1 MNVIGIIAEYNPF
14 HNGHAYQIAH
24 VKKNLHADYVV
35 VATSGDY
42 VQRGEPALLDKYTRA
57 RMALSSGA
65 DLVLE
70 LPVLWSTA
78 SAELFA
84 DAGISLFEKTG
95 CVNGIC
101 FGAESGDLAL
111 LRRIADVLADE
122 PADLKASLKRN
133 LKSGSTFPKAREA
146 ALLSYF
152 AVAAG
157 QDGALPVSAETLS
170 SLLASPNNI
179 LALEYLKA
187 LRRRASSITP
197 YLLKREGA
205 AYHETSILS
214 GASAIPASA
223 SAIRHT
229 LFAGDAGACGNSAAG
244 ASEDPADR
252 ASEDPAAG
260 ASEDPAA
267 GILRHAMPQEAL
279 AILQDYR
286 ADFPLLC
293 ADDFSGI
300 LGYLLLSSS
309 ASQLARIADSS
320 PEFANRMRN
329 QLPYYTSF
337 SAFASRLKS
346 KEMTLTRINR
356 ILLHSVL
363 GITSSDYAC
372 GNALDKI
379 PYLRILGFRESAA
392 PLLAAL
398 KTSAAVP
405 LISRPSQAPKL
416 LSPDAMQVFEHDVF
430 AGNLYLQMR
439 NQKGGAP
446 VRTARIQEHDVPP
459 ASEYQRQIVILP

>member
-24 VKKNLHADYVV
+24 VRKNLHADYIV
-35 VATSGDY
+35 VAASGDY

-122 PADLKASLKRN
+122 PADLKASLKHN
-133 LKSGSTFPKAREA
+133 LKSGNTFPKAREA

-152 AVAAG
+152 ADAAD
-157 QDGALPVSAETLS
+157 QDGALPVSTETLS

-179 LALEYLKA
+179 LALEYLKS

-229 LFAGDAGACGNSAAG
+229 LFADAAGACGNSA
-244 ASEDPADR
+244 DR
-252 ASEDPAAG
+252 ASEDSA
-260 ASEDPAA
+260 D

-293 ADDFSGI
+293 ADDFSSI

-309 ASQLARIADSS
+309 ATQLARTADSS
-320 PEFANRMRN
+320 PEFANRMQN

-337 SAFASRLKS
+337 SSFASRLKS

-356 ILLHSVL
+356 ILLHSIL

-379 PYLRILGFRESAA
+379 PYLRILGFRKSAA

-398 KTSAAVP
+398 KASAAVP
-405 LISRPSQAPKL
+405 LITRSSQALKL
-416 LSPDAMQVFEHDVF
+416 LSPDAMRVFEHDVF

-439 NQKGGAP
+439 NQKGGTPLRA
-446 VRTARIQEHDVPP
+446 ARMQEHDVPP
-459 ASEYQRQIVILP
+459 ASEYQRQIIILP

>member
-24 VKKNLHADYVV
+24 VRKNLHADYIV

-65 DLVLE
+65 DVVLE
-70 LPVLWSTA
+70 LPVLWS
-78 SAELFA
+78 
-84 DAGISLFEKTG
+84 G

-122 PADLKASLKRN
+122 PTDLKASLKYN

-152 AVAAG
+152 SGSAG
-157 QDGALPVSAETLS
+157 QDGALPVSAEALS

-229 LFAGDAGACGNSAAG
+229 LFADAAGACGNSA
-244 ASEDPADR
+244 DR
-252 ASEDPAAG
+252 ASEDSA
-260 ASEDPAA
+260 D

-309 ASQLARIADSS
+309 ATQLARTADSS
-320 PEFANRMRN
+320 PEFANRMQN

-337 SAFASRLKS
+337 SSFASRLKS

-356 ILLHSVL
+356 ILLHSIL

-379 PYLRILGFRESAA
+379 PYLRILGFRKSAA

-398 KTSAAVP
+398 KASAAVP
-405 LISRPSQAPKL
+405 LITRSSQTLKL
-416 LSPDAMQVFEHDVF
+416 LSPDAMRVFEHDVF

-439 NQKGGAP
+439 NQKGGTPLRA
-446 VRTARIQEHDVPP
+446 ARMQEHDVPP
-459 ASEYQRQIVILP
+459 ASEYQRQIIILP

>member
-24 VKKNLHADYVV
+24 VRKNLHADYIV

-65 DLVLE
+65 DVVLE

-122 PADLKASLKRN
+122 PADLKASLKYN

-152 AVAAG
+152 SGSAG
-157 QDGALPVSAETLS
+157 QDGALPVSAEALS

-223 SAIRHT
+223 SAIRQT
-229 LFAGDAGACGNSAAG
+229 LFADAAGACGNSA
-244 ASEDPADR
+244 DR
-252 ASEDPAAG
+252 ASEDSA
-260 ASEDPAA
+260 D

-293 ADDFSGI
+293 ADDFSSI

-309 ASQLARIADSS
+309 ATQLARTADSS
-320 PEFANRMRN
+320 PEFANRMQN

-337 SAFASRLKS
+337 SSFASRLKS

-356 ILLHSVL
+356 ILLHSIL

-379 PYLRILGFRESAA
+379 PYLRILGFRKSAA

-398 KTSAAVP
+398 KASAAVP
-405 LISRPSQAPKL
+405 LITRSSQALKL
-416 LSPDAMQVFEHDVF
+416 LSPDAMRVFEHDVF

-439 NQKGGAP
+439 NQKGGTPLRA
-446 VRTARIQEHDVPP
+446 ARMQEHDVPP
-459 ASEYQRQIVILP
+459 ASEYQRQIIILP

>member
-24 VKKNLHADYVV
+24 VRKNLHADYIV

-122 PADLKASLKRN
+122 PTDLKASLKYN

-152 AVAAG
+152 SGSAG

-205 AYHETSILS
+205 AYHETSSLS

-229 LFAGDAGACGNSAAG
+229 LFADAAGACGNSA
-244 ASEDPADR
+244 DR
-252 ASEDPAAG
+252 ASEDSA
-260 ASEDPAA
+260 D

-309 ASQLARIADSS
+309 ATQLARTADSS
-320 PEFANRMRN
+320 PEFANRMQN

-337 SAFASRLKS
+337 SSFASRLKS

-356 ILLHSVL
+356 ILLHSIL

-379 PYLRILGFRESAA
+379 PYLRILGFRKSAA

-398 KTSAAVP
+398 KASAAVP
-405 LISRPSQAPKL
+405 LITRPSQAPKL
-416 LSPDAMQVFEHDVF
+416 LSPDSMRVFEHDVF

-439 NQKGGAP
+439 NQKGGTPLRA
-446 VRTARIQEHDVPP
+446 ARMQEHDVPP
-459 ASEYQRQIVILP
+459 ASEYQRQIIILP

>member
-24 VKKNLHADYVV
+24 VKKNLHADYIV
-35 VATSGDY
+35 VAASGDY

-101 FGAESGDLAL
+101 FGAESSDLAL

-122 PADLKASLKRN
+122 PADLKASLKYN

-152 AVAAG
+152 SGSAG
-157 QDGALPVSAETLS
+157 QDGALPVSAEALS

-229 LFAGDAGACGNSAAG
+229 LFADAVGACGNSA
-244 ASEDPADR
+244 DR
-252 ASEDPAAG
+252 ASEDSA
-260 ASEDPAA
+260 D

-309 ASQLARIADSS
+309 ATQLARTADSS
-320 PEFANRMRN
+320 PEFANRMQN

-337 SAFASRLKS
+337 SSFASRLKS

-356 ILLHSVL
+356 ILLHSIL

-379 PYLRILGFRESAA
+379 PYLRILGFRKSSA

-398 KTSAAVP
+398 KVSAAVP
-405 LISRPSQAPKL
+405 LITRPSQAPKL
-416 LSPDAMQVFEHDVF
+416 LSPDAMRVFEHDVF

-439 NQKGGAP
+439 NQKGGTPLRA
-446 VRTARIQEHDVPP
+446 ARMQEHDVPP

>member
-24 VKKNLHADYVV
+24 VRKNLHADYIV

-65 DLVLE
+65 DVVLE

-122 PADLKASLKRN
+122 PADLKASLKYN

-152 AVAAG
+152 SGSAG
-157 QDGALPVSAETLS
+157 QDGALPVSAEALS

-229 LFAGDAGACGNSAAG
+229 LFADAAGACGNSA
-244 ASEDPADR
+244 DR
-252 ASEDPAAG
+252 ASEDSA
-260 ASEDPAA
+260 D

-293 ADDFSGI
+293 ADDFSSI

-309 ASQLARIADSS
+309 ATQLARTADSS
-320 PEFANRMRN
+320 PEFANRMQN

-337 SAFASRLKS
+337 SSFASRLKS

-356 ILLHSVL
+356 ILLHSIL

-379 PYLRILGFRESAA
+379 PYLRILGFRKSAA
-392 PLLAAL
+392 PLLATL
-398 KTSAAVP
+398 KASAAVP
-405 LISRPSQAPKL
+405 LITRSSQALKL
-416 LSPDAMQVFEHDVF
+416 LSPDAMRVFEHDVF

-439 NQKGGAP
+439 NQKGGTPLRA
-446 VRTARIQEHDVPP
+446 ARMQEHDVPP
-459 ASEYQRQIVILP
+459 ASEYQRQIIILP

>member
-24 VKKNLHADYVV
+24 VKKNLHADYIV
-35 VATSGDY
+35 VAASGDY

-70 LPVLWSTA
+70 LPVLWTTA

-122 PADLKASLKRN
+122 PAALKASLKRN
-133 LKSGSTFPKAREA
+133 LKSGNTFPKAREA

-152 AVAAG
+152 ADAAD
-157 QDGALPVSAETLS
+157 QDGALPVSTETLS
-170 SLLASPNNI
+170 SPNNI
-179 LALEYLKA
+179 LALEYLKS

-205 AYHETSILS
+205 AYHETSIRS
-214 GASAIPASA
+214 GASEVPASA

-229 LFAGDAGACGNSAAG
+229 LFAGGAG
-244 ASEDPADR
+244 ASEDSAD
-252 ASEDPAAG
+252 
-260 ASEDPAA
+260 
-267 GILRHAMPQEAL
+267 GILHHAMPQEAL
-279 AILQDYR
+279 SILQDYR

-309 ASQLARIADSS
+309 ATQLARTADSS
-320 PEFANRMRN
+320 PEFANRMQN

-337 SAFASRLKS
+337 SSFASRLKS

-356 ILLHSVL
+356 ILLHSIL

-398 KTSAAVP
+398 KASAAVP
-405 LISRPSQAPKL
+405 LITRPSQAPKL
-416 LSPDAMQVFEHDVF
+416 LSTDAMQVFERDVF

-439 NQKGGAP
+439 NQKGGTPLHA
-446 VRTARIQEHDVPP
+446 ARMQEHDVPP

>member
-24 VKKNLHADYVV
+24 VRKNLHADYIV

-65 DLVLE
+65 DVVLE

-122 PADLKASLKRN
+122 PTDLKASLKHN

-152 AVAAG
+152 SGSAG
-157 QDGALPVSAETLS
+157 QDGALPVSAEALS

-229 LFAGDAGACGNSAAG
+229 LFVDAAGACGNSA
-244 ASEDPADR
+244 DR
-252 ASEDPAAG
+252 ASEDSA
-260 ASEDPAA
+260 D

-309 ASQLARIADSS
+309 ATQLARTADSS
-320 PEFANRMRN
+320 PEFANRMQN

-337 SAFASRLKS
+337 SSFASRLKS

-356 ILLHSVL
+356 ILLHSIL

-379 PYLRILGFRESAA
+379 PYLRILGFRKSAA

-398 KTSAAVP
+398 KSSAAVP
-405 LISRPSQAPKL
+405 LITRSSQALKL
-416 LSPDAMQVFEHDVF
+416 LSPDAMRVFEHDVF

-439 NQKGGAP
+439 NQKGGTPLRA
-446 VRTARIQEHDVPP
+446 ARMQEHDVPP
-459 ASEYQRQIVILP
+459 ASEYQRQIIILP

>member
-24 VKKNLHADYVV
+24 VRKNLHADYIV

-65 DLVLE
+65 DVVLE

-122 PADLKASLKRN
+122 PTDLKASLKYN

-152 AVAAG
+152 SGSAG
-157 QDGALPVSAETLS
+157 QDGALPVSAEALS

-229 LFAGDAGACGNSAAG
+229 LFADAAGACGNSA
-244 ASEDPADR
+244 DR
-252 ASEDPAAG
+252 ASEDSA
-260 ASEDPAA
+260 D

-309 ASQLARIADSS
+309 ATQLARTADSS
-320 PEFANRMRN
+320 PEFANRMQN

-337 SAFASRLKS
+337 SSFASRLKS

-356 ILLHSVL
+356 ILLHSIL

-379 PYLRILGFRESAA
+379 PYLRILGFRKSAA

-398 KTSAAVP
+398 KASAAVP
-405 LISRPSQAPKL
+405 LITRSSQALKL
-416 LSPDAMQVFEHDVF
+416 LSPDAMRVFEHDVF

-439 NQKGGAP
+439 NQKGGTPLRA
-446 VRTARIQEHDVPP
+446 ARMQEHDVPP
-459 ASEYQRQIVILP
+459 ASEYQRQIIILP

>member
-24 VKKNLHADYVV
+24 VRKNLHADHIV

-65 DLVLE
+65 DVVLE

-122 PADLKASLKRN
+122 PTDLKASLKYN

-152 AVAAG
+152 SGSAG
-157 QDGALPVSAETLS
+157 QDGALPVSAEALS

-229 LFAGDAGACGNSAAG
+229 LFADAAGACGNSA
-244 ASEDPADR
+244 DR
-252 ASEDPAAG
+252 ASEDSA
-260 ASEDPAA
+260 D

-309 ASQLARIADSS
+309 ATQLARTADSS
-320 PEFANRMRN
+320 PEFANRMQN

-337 SAFASRLKS
+337 SSFASRLKS

-356 ILLHSVL
+356 ILLHSIL

-379 PYLRILGFRESAA
+379 PYLRILGFRKSAA

-398 KTSAAVP
+398 KASAAVP
-405 LISRPSQAPKL
+405 LITRSSQTLKL
-416 LSPDAMQVFEHDVF
+416 LSPDAMRVFEHDVF

-439 NQKGGAP
+439 NQKGGTPLRA
-446 VRTARIQEHDVPP
+446 ARMQEHDVPP
-459 ASEYQRQIVILP
+459 ASEYQRQIIILP

>member
-24 VKKNLHADYVV
+24 VRKNLHADYIV

-65 DLVLE
+65 DVVLE

-122 PADLKASLKRN
+122 PADLKASLKHN

-152 AVAAG
+152 SGSAG
-157 QDGALPVSAETLS
+157 QDGALPVSAEALS

-229 LFAGDAGACGNSAAG
+229 LFADAAGACGNSA
-244 ASEDPADR
+244 DR
-252 ASEDPAAG
+252 ASEDSA
-260 ASEDPAA
+260 D

-293 ADDFSGI
+293 ADDFSSI
-300 LGYLLLSSS
+300 LGYLLLSNS
-309 ASQLARIADSS
+309 ASQLARTADSS
-320 PEFANRMRN
+320 LEFANRMRN

-337 SAFASRLKS
+337 SSFASRLKS

-356 ILLHSVL
+356 ILLHSIL

-379 PYLRILGFRESAA
+379 PYLRILGFRKSAA

-398 KTSAAVP
+398 KASAAVP
-405 LISRPSQAPKL
+405 LITRPSQAPKL
-416 LSPDAMQVFEHDVF
+416 LSPDAMRVFEHDVF

-439 NQKGGAP
+439 NQKGGTPLRA
-446 VRTARIQEHDVPP
+446 ARMQEHDVPP
-459 ASEYQRQIVILP
+459 ASEYQRQIIILP

>member
-24 VKKNLHADYVV
+24 VKKNLHADYIV
-35 VATSGDY
+35 VAASGDY

-122 PADLKASLKRN
+122 PTDLKASLKYN

-152 AVAAG
+152 SGSAG
-157 QDGALPVSAETLS
+157 QDGALPVSAEALS

-223 SAIRHT
+223 PAIRHT
-229 LFAGDAGACGNSAAG
+229 LFADAAGACGNSA
-244 ASEDPADR
+244 DR
-252 ASEDPAAG
+252 ASEDSA
-260 ASEDPAA
+260 D

-309 ASQLARIADSS
+309 ATQLARTADSS
-320 PEFANRMRN
+320 PEFANRMQN

-337 SAFASRLKS
+337 SSFASRLKS

-356 ILLHSVL
+356 ILLHSIL

-379 PYLRILGFRESAA
+379 PYLRILGFRKSAA

-398 KTSAAVP
+398 KASAAVP
-405 LISRPSQAPKL
+405 LITRSSQTLKL
-416 LSPDAMQVFEHDVF
+416 LSPDAMRVFEHDVF

-439 NQKGGAP
+439 NQKGGTPLRA
-446 VRTARIQEHDVPP
+446 ARMQEHDVPP
-459 ASEYQRQIVILP
+459 ASEYQRQIIILP

>member
-24 VKKNLHADYVV
+24 VRKNLHADYIV

-65 DLVLE
+65 DVVLE

-122 PADLKASLKRN
+122 PADLKASLKYN

-152 AVAAG
+152 SGSAG
-157 QDGALPVSAETLS
+157 QDGALPVSAEALS

-205 AYHETSILS
+205 AYHETSIRS
-214 GASAIPASA
+214 GASEVPASA

-229 LFAGDAGACGNSAAG
+229 LFADAAGACGNSA
-244 ASEDPADR
+244 DR
-252 ASEDPAAG
+252 ASEDSA
-260 ASEDPAA
+260 D

-293 ADDFSGI
+293 ADDFSSI

-309 ASQLARIADSS
+309 ATQLARTADSS
-320 PEFANRMRN
+320 PEFANRMQN

-337 SAFASRLKS
+337 SSFASRLKS

-356 ILLHSVL
+356 ILLHSIL

-379 PYLRILGFRESAA
+379 PYLRILGFRKSAA

-398 KTSAAVP
+398 KASAAVP
-405 LISRPSQAPKL
+405 LITRSSQALKL
-416 LSPDAMQVFEHDVF
+416 LSPDAMRVFEHDVF

-439 NQKGGAP
+439 NQKGGTPLRA
-446 VRTARIQEHDVPP
+446 ARMQEHDVPP

>member
-24 VKKNLHADYVV
+24 VRKNLHADYIV

-65 DLVLE
+65 DVVLE

-122 PADLKASLKRN
+122 PADLKASLKHN

-152 AVAAG
+152 SGSAG
-157 QDGALPVSAETLS
+157 QDGALPVSAEALS

-229 LFAGDAGACGNSAAG
+229 LFADAAGACGNSA
-244 ASEDPADR
+244 DR
-252 ASEDPAAG
+252 ASEDSA
-260 ASEDPAA
+260 D

-293 ADDFSGI
+293 ADDFSSI

-309 ASQLARIADSS
+309 ASQLARTADSS
-320 PEFANRMRN
+320 LEFANRMQN

-337 SAFASRLKS
+337 SSFASRLKS

-356 ILLHSVL
+356 ILLHSIL

-379 PYLRILGFRESAA
+379 PYLRILGFRKSAA

-398 KTSAAVP
+398 KASAAVP
-405 LISRPSQAPKL
+405 LITRPSQAPKL
-416 LSPDAMQVFEHDVF
+416 LSPDAMRVFEHDVF

-439 NQKGGAP
+439 NQKGGTPLRA
-446 VRTARIQEHDVPP
+446 ARMQEHDVPP
-459 ASEYQRQIVILP
+459 ASEYQRQIIILP

>member
-24 VKKNLHADYVV
+24 VKKNLHADYIV
-35 VATSGDY
+35 VAASGDY

-122 PADLKASLKRN
+122 PAALKASLKHN

-152 AVAAG
+152 AGSAG
-157 QDGALPVSAETLS
+157 QDGALPVSTETLS

-205 AYHETSILS
+205 AYHETSIRS
-214 GASAIPASA
+214 GASEVPASA

-229 LFAGDAGACGNSAAG
+229 LFADAAGACGNSA
-244 ASEDPADR
+244 DR
-252 ASEDPAAG
+252 ASEDSA
-260 ASEDPAA
+260 D
-267 GILRHAMPQEAL
+267 GILRHAMPQEAR

-309 ASQLARIADSS
+309 ASQLARTADSS
-320 PEFANRMRN
+320 LEFANRMRN

-337 SAFASRLKS
+337 SSFASRLKS

-356 ILLHSVL
+356 ILLHSIL

-379 PYLRILGFRESAA
+379 PYLRILGFRKSSA

-398 KTSAAVP
+398 KVSAAVP
-405 LISRPSQAPKL
+405 LITRPSQAPKL
-416 LSPDAMQVFEHDVF
+416 LSPDAMRVFEHDVF

-439 NQKGGAP
+439 NQKGGTPLRA
-446 VRTARIQEHDVPP
+446 ARMQEHDVPP

>member
-24 VKKNLHADYVV
+24 VKKNLHADYIV
-35 VATSGDY
+35 VAASGDY

-122 PADLKASLKRN
+122 PAALKASLKRN
-133 LKSGSTFPKAREA
+133 LKSGNTFPKAREA

-152 AVAAG
+152 ADAAD
-157 QDGALPVSAETLS
+157 QDGALPVSTETLS
-170 SLLASPNNI
+170 SPNNI
-179 LALEYLKA
+179 LALEYLKS

-205 AYHETSILS
+205 AYHETSIRS
-214 GASAIPASA
+214 GASEVPASA

-229 LFAGDAGACGNSAAG
+229 LFAGGAG
-244 ASEDPADR
+244 ASEDSAD
-252 ASEDPAAG
+252 
-260 ASEDPAA
+260 
-267 GILRHAMPQEAL
+267 GILHHAMPQEAL
-279 AILQDYR
+279 SILQDYR

-309 ASQLARIADSS
+309 ATQFARTADSS
-320 PEFANRMRN
+320 PEFANRMQN

-337 SAFASRLKS
+337 SSFASRLKS

-356 ILLHSVL
+356 ILLHSIL

-398 KTSAAVP
+398 KASAAVP
-405 LISRPSQAPKL
+405 LITRPSQAPKL
-416 LSPDAMQVFEHDVF
+416 LSTDAMQVFERDVF

-439 NQKGGAP
+439 NQKGGTPLHA
-446 VRTARIQEHDVPP
+446 ARMQEHDVPP

>member
-24 VKKNLHADYVV
+24 VKKNLHADYIV
-35 VATSGDY
+35 VAASGDY

-122 PADLKASLKRN
+122 PAALKASLKHN

-152 AVAAG
+152 AGSAG
-157 QDGALPVSAETLS
+157 QDGALPVSTETLS

-205 AYHETSILS
+205 AYHETSIRS
-214 GASAIPASA
+214 GASEVPASA

-229 LFAGDAGACGNSAAG
+229 LFADAAGACGNSA
-244 ASEDPADR
+244 DR
-252 ASEDPAAG
+252 ASEDSA
-260 ASEDPAA
+260 D

-309 ASQLARIADSS
+309 ASQLARTADSS
-320 PEFANRMRN
+320 LEFANRMRN

-337 SAFASRLKS
+337 SSFASRLKS

-356 ILLHSVL
+356 ILLHSIL

-379 PYLRILGFRESAA
+379 PYLRILGFRKSSA

-398 KTSAAVP
+398 KVSAAVP
-405 LISRPSQAPKL
+405 LITRPSQAPKL
-416 LSPDAMQVFEHDVF
+416 LSPDAMRVFEHDVF

-439 NQKGGAP
+439 NQKDGTPLRA
-446 VRTARIQEHDVPP
+446 ARMQEHDVPP

>member
-24 VKKNLHADYVV
+24 VRKNLHADYIV

-65 DLVLE
+65 DVVLE

-122 PADLKASLKRN
+122 PADLKASLKYN

-152 AVAAG
+152 SGSAG
-157 QDGALPVSAETLS
+157 QDGALPVSAEALS

-205 AYHETSILS
+205 AYHETSIRS
-214 GASAIPASA
+214 GASEVPASA

-229 LFAGDAGACGNSAAG
+229 LFADAAGACGNSA
-244 ASEDPADR
+244 DR
-252 ASEDPAAG
+252 ASEESAD
-260 ASEDPAA
+260 

-293 ADDFSGI
+293 ADDFSSI

-309 ASQLARIADSS
+309 ATQLARTADSS
-320 PEFANRMRN
+320 PEFANRMQN

-337 SAFASRLKS
+337 SSFASRLKS

-356 ILLHSVL
+356 ILLHSIL

-379 PYLRILGFRESAA
+379 PYLRILGFRKSAA

-398 KTSAAVP
+398 KASAAVP
-405 LISRPSQAPKL
+405 LITRSSQALKL
-416 LSPDAMQVFEHDVF
+416 LSPDAMRVFEHDVF

-439 NQKGGAP
+439 NQKGGTPLRA
-446 VRTARIQEHDVPP
+446 ARMQEHDVPP
-459 ASEYQRQIVILP
+459 TSEYQRQIIILP

>member
-24 VKKNLHADYVV
+24 VKKNLHADYIV
-35 VATSGDY
+35 VAASGDY

-101 FGAESGDLAL
+101 FGAESSDLAL

-122 PADLKASLKRN
+122 PADLKASLKYN

-152 AVAAG
+152 SGSAG
-157 QDGALPVSAETLS
+157 QDGALPVSAEALS

-229 LFAGDAGACGNSAAG
+229 LFADAAGACGNSA
-244 ASEDPADR
+244 DR
-252 ASEDPAAG
+252 ASEDSA
-260 ASEDPAA
+260 D

-309 ASQLARIADSS
+309 ASQLARTADSS
-320 PEFANRMRN
+320 LEFANRMRN

-337 SAFASRLKS
+337 SSFASRLKS

-356 ILLHSVL
+356 ILLHSIL

-379 PYLRILGFRESAA
+379 PYLRILGFRKSSA

-398 KTSAAVP
+398 KVSAAVP
-405 LISRPSQAPKL
+405 LITRPSQAPKL
-416 LSPDAMQVFEHDVF
+416 LSPDAMRVFEHDVF

-439 NQKGGAP
+439 NQKGGTPLRA
-446 VRTARIQEHDVPP
+446 ARMQEHDVPS

>member
-24 VKKNLHADYVV
+24 VKKNLHADYIV
-35 VATSGDY
+35 VAASGDY

-122 PADLKASLKRN
+122 PAALKASLKRN
-133 LKSGSTFPKAREA
+133 LKSGNTFPKAREA

-152 AVAAG
+152 ADAAD
-157 QDGALPVSAETLS
+157 QDGALPVSTET
-170 SLLASPNNI
+170 LASPNNI
-179 LALEYLKA
+179 LALEYLKS

-205 AYHETSILS
+205 AYHETSIRS
-214 GASAIPASA
+214 GASEVPASA

-229 LFAGDAGACGNSAAG
+229 LFAGGAGS
-244 ASEDPADR
+244 SEDSAD
-252 ASEDPAAG
+252 
-260 ASEDPAA
+260 
-267 GILRHAMPQEAL
+267 GILHHAMPQEAL
-279 AILQDYR
+279 SILQDYR

-293 ADDFSGI
+293 ADDFSSI

-309 ASQLARIADSS
+309 ASQLARTADSS

-337 SAFASRLKS
+337 SSFASRLKS

-356 ILLHSVL
+356 ILLHSIL
-363 GITSSDYAC
+363 GITSSDYPC

-379 PYLRILGFRESAA
+379 PYLRILGFRKSSA

-398 KTSAAVP
+398 KASAAVP
-405 LISRPSQAPKL
+405 LITRPSQAPKL
-416 LSPDAMQVFEHDVF
+416 LSPDAMRVFEHDVF

-439 NQKGGAP
+439 NQKGGTPLRA
-446 VRTARIQEHDVPP
+446 ARMQEHDVPP

>member
-24 VKKNLHADYVV
+24 VRKNLHADYIV

-65 DLVLE
+65 DVVLE

-122 PADLKASLKRN
+122 PADLKASLKHN

-152 AVAAG
+152 SGSAG
-157 QDGALPVSAETLS
+157 QNGALPVSAEALS

-179 LALEYLKA
+179 LALEYLKS

-205 AYHETSILS
+205 AYHETSIRS
-214 GASAIPASA
+214 GASEVPASA

-229 LFAGDAGACGNSAAG
+229 LFADAAGACGNSA
-244 ASEDPADR
+244 DR
-252 ASEDPAAG
+252 ASEDSA
-260 ASEDPAA
+260 D

-293 ADDFSGI
+293 ADDFSSI

-309 ASQLARIADSS
+309 ATQLARTADSS
-320 PEFANRMRN
+320 PEFANRMQN

-337 SAFASRLKS
+337 SSFASRLKS

-356 ILLHSVL
+356 ILLHSIL

-379 PYLRILGFRESAA
+379 PYLRILGFRKSAA

-398 KTSAAVP
+398 KASAAVP
-405 LISRPSQAPKL
+405 LITRSSQALKL
-416 LSPDAMQVFEHDVF
+416 LSPDAMRVFEHDVF

-439 NQKGGAP
+439 NQKGGTPLRA
-446 VRTARIQEHDVPP
+446 ARMQEHDVPP
-459 ASEYQRQIVILP
+459 ASEYQRQIIILP

>member
-24 VKKNLHADYVV
+24 VRKNLHADYIV

-65 DLVLE
+65 DVVLE

-122 PADLKASLKRN
+122 PADLKASLKHN

-152 AVAAG
+152 SGSAG
-157 QDGALPVSAETLS
+157 QDGALPVSAEALS

-223 SAIRHT
+223 SAIGHT
-229 LFAGDAGACGNSAAG
+229 LFADAAGACGNSA
-244 ASEDPADR
+244 DR
-252 ASEDPAAG
+252 ASEDSA
-260 ASEDPAA
+260 D

-279 AILQDYR
+279 SILQDYR

-293 ADDFSGI
+293 ADDFSSI

-309 ASQLARIADSS
+309 ASQLARTADSS

-337 SAFASRLKS
+337 SSFASRLKS

-356 ILLHSVL
+356 ILLHSIL

-379 PYLRILGFRESAA
+379 PYLRILGFRKSAA

-398 KTSAAVP
+398 KASAAVP
-405 LISRPSQAPKL
+405 LITRPSQAPKL

-439 NQKGGAP
+439 NQKGGTPLRA
-446 VRTARIQEHDVPP
+446 ARMQEHDVPP

>member
-24 VKKNLHADYVV
+24 VKKNLHADYIV
-35 VATSGDY
+35 VAASGDY

-122 PADLKASLKRN
+122 PAALKASLKRN
-133 LKSGSTFPKAREA
+133 LKSGNTFPKAREA

-152 AVAAG
+152 ADAAD
-157 QDGALPVSAETLS
+157 QDGALPVSTETLS
-170 SLLASPNNI
+170 SPNNI
-179 LALEYLKA
+179 LALEYLKS

-205 AYHETSILS
+205 AYHETSIRS
-214 GASAIPASA
+214 GASEVPASA

-229 LFAGDAGACGNSAAG
+229 LFAGGAG
-244 ASEDPADR
+244 ASEDSAD
-252 ASEDPAAG
+252 
-260 ASEDPAA
+260 
-267 GILRHAMPQEAL
+267 GILHHAMPQEAL
-279 AILQDYR
+279 SILQDYR

-309 ASQLARIADSS
+309 ATQLARTADSS
-320 PEFANRMRN
+320 PEFANRMQN

-337 SAFASRLKS
+337 SSFASRLKS

-356 ILLHSVL
+356 ILLHSIL

-398 KTSAAVP
+398 KASAAVP
-405 LISRPSQAPKL
+405 LITRPSQAPKL
-416 LSPDAMQVFEHDVF
+416 LSPDAMRIFEHDVF

-439 NQKGGAP
+439 NQKGGTPLRA
-446 VRTARIQEHDVPP
+446 ARMQEHDVPP

>member
-24 VKKNLHADYVV
+24 VRKNLHADYIV

-65 DLVLE
+65 DVVLE

-122 PADLKASLKRN
+122 PTDLKASLKHN

-152 AVAAG
+152 SGSAG
-157 QDGALPVSAETLS
+157 QDGALPVSAEALS

-229 LFAGDAGACGNSAAG
+229 LFADAAGACGNSA
-244 ASEDPADR
+244 DR
-252 ASEDPAAG
+252 ASEDSA
-260 ASEDPAA
+260 D

-309 ASQLARIADSS
+309 ATQLARTADSS

-337 SAFASRLKS
+337 SSFASRLKS

-356 ILLHSVL
+356 ILLHSIL

-379 PYLRILGFRESAA
+379 PYLRILGFRKSSA

-398 KTSAAVP
+398 KASAAVP
-405 LISRPSQAPKL
+405 LITRPSQVPKL
-416 LSPDAMQVFEHDVF
+416 LSPDAMRVFEHDVF

-439 NQKGGAP
+439 NQKGGTPLRA
-446 VRTARIQEHDVPP
+446 ARMQEHDVPP

>member
-24 VKKNLHADYVV
+24 VRKNLHADYIV

-65 DLVLE
+65 DVVLE

-122 PADLKASLKRN
+122 PADLKASLKHN

-152 AVAAG
+152 SGSAG
-157 QDGALPVSAETLS
+157 QDGALPVSAEALS

-214 GASAIPASA
+214 GASEVPASA

-229 LFAGDAGACGNSAAG
+229 LFAGGAG
-244 ASEDPADR
+244 ASEDSAD
-252 ASEDPAAG
+252 
-260 ASEDPAA
+260 
-267 GILRHAMPQEAL
+267 GILHHAMPQEAL
-279 AILQDYR
+279 SILQDYR

-293 ADDFSGI
+293 ADDFSSI

-309 ASQLARIADSS
+309 ASQLARTADSS
-320 PEFANRMRN
+320 LEFANRMRN

-337 SAFASRLKS
+337 SSFASRLKS

-356 ILLHSVL
+356 ILLHSIL

-379 PYLRILGFRESAA
+379 PYLRILGFRKSSA

-398 KTSAAVP
+398 KVSAAVP
-405 LISRPSQAPKL
+405 LITRPSQAPKL
-416 LSPDAMQVFEHDVF
+416 LFPDAMRVFEHDVF

-439 NQKGGAP
+439 NQKGGTPLRA
-446 VRTARIQEHDVPP
+446 ARMQEHDVPP

>member
-24 VKKNLHADYVV
+24 VRKNLHADYIV

-65 DLVLE
+65 DVVLE

-122 PADLKASLKRN
+122 PADLKASLKYN

-152 AVAAG
+152 SGSAG
-157 QDGALPVSAETLS
+157 QDGALPVSAEALS

-205 AYHETSILS
+205 AYHETSIRS
-214 GASAIPASA
+214 GASEVPASA

-229 LFAGDAGACGNSAAG
+229 LFADAAGACGNSA
-244 ASEDPADR
+244 DR
-252 ASEDPAAG
+252 ASEDSA
-260 ASEDPAA
+260 D

-293 ADDFSGI
+293 ADDFSSI

-309 ASQLARIADSS
+309 ATQLARTADSS
-320 PEFANRMRN
+320 PEFANRMQN

-337 SAFASRLKS
+337 SSFASRLKS

-356 ILLHSVL
+356 ILLHSIL

-379 PYLRILGFRESAA
+379 PYLRILGFRKSAA

-398 KTSAAVP
+398 KASAAVP
-405 LISRPSQAPKL
+405 LITRSSQALKL
-416 LSPDAMQVFEHDVF
+416 LSPDAMRVFEHDVF

-439 NQKGGAP
+439 NQKGGTPLRA
-446 VRTARIQEHDVPP
+446 ARMQEHDVPP
-459 ASEYQRQIVILP
+459 ASEYQRQIIILP

>member
-24 VKKNLHADYVV
+24 VRKNLHADYIV

-65 DLVLE
+65 DVVLE
-70 LPVLWSTA
+70 LTVLWSTA

-122 PADLKASLKRN
+122 PADLKASLKHN

-152 AVAAG
+152 SGSAG
-157 QDGALPVSAETLS
+157 QDGALPVSAEALS

-229 LFAGDAGACGNSAAG
+229 LFADAAGACGNSA
-244 ASEDPADR
+244 DR
-252 ASEDPAAG
+252 ASEDSA
-260 ASEDPAA
+260 D

-293 ADDFSGI
+293 ADDFSSI

-309 ASQLARIADSS
+309 ASQLARTADSS
-320 PEFANRMRN
+320 LEFANRMRN

-337 SAFASRLKS
+337 SSFASRLKS

-356 ILLHSVL
+356 ILLHSIL

-379 PYLRILGFRESAA
+379 PYLRILGFRKSAA

-398 KTSAAVP
+398 KASAAVP
-405 LISRPSQAPKL
+405 LITRPSQAPKL
-416 LSPDAMQVFEHDVF
+416 LSPDAMRVFEHDVF

-439 NQKGGAP
+439 NQKGGTPLRA
-446 VRTARIQEHDVPP
+446 ARMQEHDVPP
-459 ASEYQRQIVILP
+459 ASEYQRQIIILP

>member
-24 VKKNLHADYVV
+24 VRKNLHADYIV

-65 DLVLE
+65 DVVLE

-122 PADLKASLKRN
+122 PADLKASLKHN

-152 AVAAG
+152 SGSAG
-157 QDGALPVSAETLS
+157 QDGALPVSAEALS

-205 AYHETSILS
+205 AYHETSIRS
-214 GASAIPASA
+214 GASEVPASA

-229 LFAGDAGACGNSAAG
+229 LFADAAGACGNSA
-244 ASEDPADR
+244 DR
-252 ASEDPAAG
+252 ASEDSA
-260 ASEDPAA
+260 D
-267 GILRHAMPQEAL
+267 GILHHAMPQEAL
-279 AILQDYR
+279 SILQDYR

-293 ADDFSGI
+293 ADDFSSI

-309 ASQLARIADSS
+309 ATQLARTADSS

-337 SAFASRLKS
+337 SSFASRLKS

-356 ILLHSVL
+356 ILLHSIL

-379 PYLRILGFRESAA
+379 PYLRILGFRKSAA

-398 KTSAAVP
+398 KASAAVP
-405 LISRPSQAPKL
+405 LITRSSQALKL
-416 LSPDAMQVFEHDVF
+416 LSPDAMRVFEHDVF

-439 NQKGGAP
+439 NQKGGTPLRA
-446 VRTARIQEHDVPP
+446 ARMQEHDVPP
-459 ASEYQRQIVILP
+459 ASEYQRQIIILP

>member
-24 VKKNLHADYVV
+24 VRKNLHADYIV

-65 DLVLE
+65 DVVLE

-122 PADLKASLKRN
+122 PADLKASLKHN

-152 AVAAG
+152 SGSAG
-157 QDGALPVSAETLS
+157 QDGALPVSAEALS

-229 LFAGDAGACGNSAAG
+229 LFADAAGACGNSA
-244 ASEDPADR
+244 DR
-252 ASEDPAAG
+252 ASEDSA
-260 ASEDPAA
+260 D

-309 ASQLARIADSS
+309 ATQLARTADSS
-320 PEFANRMRN
+320 PEFANRMQN

-337 SAFASRLKS
+337 SSFASRLKS

-356 ILLHSVL
+356 ILLHSIL

-379 PYLRILGFRESAA
+379 PYLRILGFRKSAA

-398 KTSAAVP
+398 KASAAVP
-405 LISRPSQAPKL
+405 LITRPSQAPKL
-416 LSPDAMQVFEHDVF
+416 LSPDAMRVFEHDVF

-439 NQKGGAP
+439 NQKGGTPLRA
-446 VRTARIQEHDVPP
+446 ARMQEHDVPP
-459 ASEYQRQIVILP
+459 ASEYQRQIIILP

>member
-24 VKKNLHADYVV
+24 VRKNLHADYIV
-35 VATSGDY
+35 VAASGDY

-65 DLVLE
+65 DVVLE

-84 DAGISLFEKTG
+84 DAGISLFEKMG

-122 PADLKASLKRN
+122 PADLKASLKYN

-152 AVAAG
+152 SGSAG
-157 QDGALPVSAETLS
+157 QDGALPVSAEALS

-229 LFAGDAGACGNSAAG
+229 LFADAAGACGNSA
-244 ASEDPADR
+244 DR
-252 ASEDPAAG
+252 ASEDSA
-260 ASEDPAA
+260 D

-293 ADDFSGI
+293 ADDFSSI

-309 ASQLARIADSS
+309 ASQLARTADSS
-320 PEFANRMRN
+320 LEFANRMRN

-337 SAFASRLKS
+337 SSFASRLKS

-356 ILLHSVL
+356 ILLHSIL

-379 PYLRILGFRESAA
+379 PYLRILGFRKSAA

-398 KTSAAVP
+398 KASAAVP
-405 LISRPSQAPKL
+405 LITRPSQAPKL
-416 LSPDAMQVFEHDVF
+416 LSPDAMRVFEHDVF

-439 NQKGGAP
+439 NQKGGTPLRA
-446 VRTARIQEHDVPP
+446 ARMQEHDVPP

>member
-24 VKKNLHADYVV
+24 VRKNLHADYIV
-35 VATSGDY
+35 VAASGDY

-122 PADLKASLKRN
+122 PADLKASLKHN
-133 LKSGSTFPKAREA
+133 LKSGNTFPKAREA

-152 AVAAG
+152 ADAAD
-157 QDGALPVSAETLS
+157 QDGALPVSTETLS

-179 LALEYLKA
+179 LALEYLKS

-205 AYHETSILS
+205 AYHETSIRS
-214 GASAIPASA
+214 GASEVPASA

-229 LFAGDAGACGNSAAG
+229 LFADAAGACGNSA
-244 ASEDPADR
+244 DR
-252 ASEDPAAG
+252 ASEDSA
-260 ASEDPAA
+260 D

-293 ADDFSGI
+293 ADDFSSI

-309 ASQLARIADSS
+309 ASQLARTADSS
-320 PEFANRMRN
+320 LEFANRMRN

-337 SAFASRLKS
+337 SSFASRLKS

-356 ILLHSVL
+356 ILLHSIL

-379 PYLRILGFRESAA
+379 PYLRILGFRKSAA

-398 KTSAAVP
+398 KASAAVP
-405 LISRPSQAPKL
+405 LITRPSQAPKL
-416 LSPDAMQVFEHDVF
+416 LSPDAMRVFEHDVF

-439 NQKGGAP
+439 NQKGGTPLRA
-446 VRTARIQEHDVPP
+446 ARMQEHDVPP
-459 ASEYQRQIVILP
+459 ASEYQRQIIILP

>member
-24 VKKNLHADYVV
+24 VRKNLHADYIV

-65 DLVLE
+65 DVVLE

-122 PADLKASLKRN
+122 PADLKASLKHN

-152 AVAAG
+152 SGSAG
-157 QDGALPVSAETLS
+157 QDGALPVSAEALS
-170 SLLASPNNI
+170 SPNNI
-179 LALEYLKA
+179 LALEYLKS

-205 AYHETSILS
+205 AYHETSIRS
-214 GASAIPASA
+214 GASEVPASA

-229 LFAGDAGACGNSAAG
+229 LFAGGAG
-244 ASEDPADR
+244 ASEDSAD
-252 ASEDPAAG
+252 
-260 ASEDPAA
+260 
-267 GILRHAMPQEAL
+267 GILHHAMPQEAL
-279 AILQDYR
+279 SILQDYR

-309 ASQLARIADSS
+309 ATQLARTADSS
-320 PEFANRMRN
+320 PEFANRMQN

-337 SAFASRLKS
+337 SSFASRLKS

-356 ILLHSVL
+356 ILLHSIL

-398 KTSAAVP
+398 KASAAVP
-405 LISRPSQAPKL
+405 LITRPSQAPKL
-416 LSPDAMQVFEHDVF
+416 LSTDAMQVFERDVF

-439 NQKGGAP
+439 NQKGGTPLHA
-446 VRTARIQEHDVPP
+446 ARMQEHDVPP

>member
-24 VKKNLHADYVV
+24 VKKNLHADYIV
-35 VATSGDY
+35 VAASGDY

-122 PADLKASLKRN
+122 PAALKASLKRN
-133 LKSGSTFPKAREA
+133 LKSGNTFPKAREA

-152 AVAAG
+152 ADAAD
-157 QDGALPVSAETLS
+157 QDGALPVSTETLS
-170 SLLASPNNI
+170 SPNNI
-179 LALEYLKA
+179 LALEYLKS

-205 AYHETSILS
+205 AYHETSIRS
-214 GASAIPASA
+214 GASEVPASA

-229 LFAGDAGACGNSAAG
+229 LFAGGAG
-244 ASEDPADR
+244 ASEDSAD
-252 ASEDPAAG
+252 
-260 ASEDPAA
+260 
-267 GILRHAMPQEAL
+267 GILHHAMPQEAL
-279 AILQDYR
+279 SILQDYR

-309 ASQLARIADSS
+309 ATQLAQTADSS

-337 SAFASRLKS
+337 CSFASRLKS

-356 ILLHSVL
+356 ILLHSIL

-398 KTSAAVP
+398 KASAAVP
-405 LISRPSQAPKL
+405 LITRPSQAPKL
-416 LSPDAMQVFEHDVF
+416 LSPDAMRVFEHDVF

-439 NQKGGAP
+439 NQKGGTPLRA
-446 VRTARIQEHDVPP
+446 ARMQEHDVPP